1 MKGIHSLAPKSV
13 VKQKSATDG
22 SMWALGAEEMPQT

>member
-13 VKQKSATDG
+13 VEQKLATDG
-22 SMWALGAEEMPQT
+22 SIWALGAEEMPQT